1 MVNFP
6 ILLAGGKGA
15 PLMLAKYASLG
26 ARSLPWLRFI
36 STRLS
41 SESTPQKYIKYFTKV
56 IGGSVVIFSTAA
68 FAHAVDVCPFTG
80 RYRLSMTTGD
90 EDIDIGDRMS
100 TDLIDEKFGKQMILP
115 PSHPLTRCVQRIA
128 DRLTRVAIETAR
140 TPVDASKSAH
150 SMRIMIVSDSS
161 ENAIALPNGDIFV
174 HAGLIGSVEN
184 EDELAGLIAHEIAHV
199 LCRHSS
205 EVVAVS
211 DLARIPS
218 GFLYSATMVSGDT
231 IVSGL
236 LRWIALRFT
245 SPDRLLTEI
254 PISRKLEAEADY
266 LAVKYSCMAGYD
278 LGRILDYWKRQQVRD
293 NPHVW
298 WSTHPGMET
307 RLARMTMH
315 VKDYA
320 PQSVIRH
327 GDSRGEFKP
336 STSTW
341 WSYMWQQS
349 HSPPLPQPNPL
360 NIG

>member
-1 MVNFP
+1 
-6 ILLAGGKGA
+6 
-15 PLMLAKYASLG
+15 
-26 ARSLPWLRFI
+26 
-36 STRLS
+36 
-41 SESTPQKYIKYFTKV
+41 
-56 IGGSVVIFSTAA
+56 VVIFSTAA

-80 RYRLSMTTGD
+80 RYRLSITTGD

-100 TDLIDEKFGKQMILP
+100 IDLIDEKFGKQMILP
-115 PSHPLTRCVQRIA
+115 QSHPLTRCVQRIA
-128 DRLTRVAIETAR
+128 DRLTQVAIETAI
-140 TPVDASKSAH
+140 TPVFASKSAH
-150 SMRIMIVSDSS
+150 PMRIMIVSDSS
-161 ENAIALPNGDIFV
+161 ENAIALPNGDIFL

-205 EVVAVS
+205 EVVAFS

-218 GFLYSATMVSGDT
+218 GFLYSATLFSGDT

-236 LRWIALRFT
+236 VRWIALKFT
-245 SPDRLLTEI
+245 SPDRLLTEF

-266 LAVKYSCMAGYD
+266 LAVKVSCMAGYD

-293 NPHVW
+293 KPHVW

-307 RLARMTMH
+307 RLARMTRHM
-315 VKDYA
+315 KEYA

-336 STSTW
+336 PTSTW
-341 WSYMWQQS
+341 WSYMWKQS
-349 HSPPLPQPNPL
+349 HTPPLTPSTQSL
-360 NIG
+360 EYWIARIRKELTM